1 MLLLRISHSWLGG
14 QFLQFATTAH
24 PWYTIRVKYQLLNK
38 QPCMYSF
45 WELFPSFHTLN
56 GCVYL
61 FLKISCFFA
70 TFEMAFVPKSIKFR
84 AKLLKK
90 NSSLLFFIEKLSAL
104 FVFWK
109 LCLFGSAEYTKWWTG
124 VCLKDCFVFFSLLSH
139 GWHLTGLPYWS
150 KIFFQ
155 VQGAQIK
162 LVFGGIYL
170 EMFLHF
176 FQNLS
181 QNCKFLFC
189 SLLSVS
195 HSSIITNA
203 RSCFLKFM
211 FWS

>member
-90 NSSLLFFIEKLSAL
+90 KLLSAL
-104 FVFWK
+104 FYRETFCPVCFLEALSIWECRIYK
-109 LCLFGSAEYTKWWTG
+109 VMDRG
-124 VCLKDCFVFFSLLSH
+124 VS
-139 GWHLTGLPYWS
+139 
-150 KIFFQ
+150 
-155 VQGAQIK
+155 QG
-162 LVFGGIYL
+162 
-170 EMFLHF
+170 
-176 FQNLS
+176 
-181 QNCKFLFC
+181 LFC
-189 SLLSVS
+189 FFFIAQPWLTLDRSTLLE
-195 HSSIITNA
+195 
-203 RSCFLKFM
+203 
-211 FWS
+211 